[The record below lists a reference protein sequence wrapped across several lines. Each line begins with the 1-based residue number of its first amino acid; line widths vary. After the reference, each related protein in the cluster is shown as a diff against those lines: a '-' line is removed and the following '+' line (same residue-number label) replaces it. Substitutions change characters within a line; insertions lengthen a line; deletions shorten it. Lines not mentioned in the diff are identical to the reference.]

1 MPMRYKAVFLN
12 LVLLCTGC
20 VVSSGPDNL
29 PTPARATDLSSF
41 SGCYLNRSSADSAAR
56 THFLTNTIWPGQM
69 LDHAA
74 IDAVRVEAL
83 PGNKLIVSAFTDH
96 EEVQQQPFV
105 AGEDFECQSG
115 QILLPAKLI
124 GSGAREPGN
133 VFIGAM
139 RSATRIGIDE
149 QGQGY
154 VQETTAIA
162 GTAFLVIP
170 VAGKVNETTRFEMSP
185 DLCEQNQATPIK

>member
-12 LVLLCTGC
+12 LMLLCTGC

-41 SGCYLNRSSADSAAR
+41 SGCYLNRSSADSAAQ
-56 THFLTNTIWPGQM
+56 THFLNTIWLGQM

-83 PGNKLIVSAFTDH
+83 PGNKLMVSAFTDH
-96 EEVQQQPFV
+96 EVVQRHTCV
-105 AGEDFECQSG
+105 AGEDFEFQSG
-115 QILLPAKLI
+115 QIVLPAKLI
-124 GSGAREPGN
+124 GSGARELGN
-133 VFIGAM
+133 VFIGAI
-139 RSATRIGIDE
+139 RSATRLGIDE
-149 QGQGY
+149 QRQGY
-154 VQETTAIA
+154 VQETTALA

-170 VAGKVNETTRFEMSP
+170 VAGMVNETTRFEMSP
-185 DLCEQNQATPIK
+185 RSV